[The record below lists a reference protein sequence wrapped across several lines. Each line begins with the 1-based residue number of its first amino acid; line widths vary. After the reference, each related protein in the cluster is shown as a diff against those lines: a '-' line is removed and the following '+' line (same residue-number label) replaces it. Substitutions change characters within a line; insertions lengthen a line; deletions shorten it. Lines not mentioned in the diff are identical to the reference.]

1 MTRIVYS
8 ILGLALVQALP
19 AAAAAP
25 KAEIPEHRFEF
36 GIIGQG
42 EELRHSF
49 AVHNKGDAPLTLAA
63 DGSQPQVRLASDPAP
78 ILPGATGAVELIFD
92 ARVPV
97 GPTEVALALTSND
110 PAQPK
115 LSFALAG
122 EVKELLRAKPGYARW
137 NTVQG
142 EQEATIAQTI
152 AASDG
157 ATFRVTS
164 VDAPP
169 YVKTAV
175 REARPEERVADVAG
189 TQWRVDFTLDSW
201 APVGAITGAAVVHT
215 DNPKQHQAFIPL
227 SGFVRPIVFVDPPSG
242 ELGTVNVGAT
252 AKIDFKVRF
261 FGTAPIRLTAAE
273 ITVPGANTTVAPLQD
288 GRLYQVTV
296 QLTPA
301 VAAGPLSGKLIL
313 RTDSSKLPTY
323 ELPLTGKVEGSARG
337 GAPAPAG

>member
-1 MTRIVYS
+1 MRRIVYS
-8 ILGLALVQALP
+8 ILGLALVQVLP

-25 KAEIPEHRFEF
+25 KAEIPERRFEF

-92 ARVPV
+92 ASVPV
-97 GPTEVALALTSND
+97 GPTEVALPLTSND
-110 PAQPK
+110 PSQPK

-122 EVKELLRAKPGYARW
+122 EVKELLGAKPGYARW

-142 EQEATIAQTI
+142 EKEATITQTI

-157 ATFRVTS
+157 ATFRVIS

-169 YVKTAV
+169 HVKTAV
-175 REARPEERVADVAG
+175 REARPEERVANIAG
-189 TQWRVDFTLDSW
+189 TQWRVDLTLDSW
-201 APVGAITGAAVVHT
+201 APVGAITGSAVVHT
-215 DNPKQHQAFIPL
+215 DNPKQHRAFIPL
-227 SGFVRPIVFVDPPSG
+227 SGFVRPVVFVDPPSG
-242 ELGTVNVGAT
+242 DLGTVNVGAT

-261 FGTAPIRLTAAE
+261 FGTAPIRLTSAE
-273 ITVPGANTTVAPLQD
+273 ITVPGANATVAPLQD
-288 GRLYQVTV
+288 GRLYQVTL
-296 QLTPA
+296 QLTPE

-323 ELPLTGKVEGSARG
+323 ELPLTGKVEGSASG

>member
-8 ILGLALVQALP
+8 ILGLALLQALP
-19 AAAAAP
+19 AAAAP
-25 KAEIPEHRFEF
+25 KAEIPERRFEF

-42 EELRHSF
+42 EEVRHSF
-49 AVHNKGDAPLTLAA
+49 AVQNKGDAPLELARDA
-63 DGSQPQVRLASDPAP
+63 AHGQVRLGSDPKP
-78 ILPGATGAVELIFD
+78 IPPGATGTVELVFD
-92 ARVPV
+92 ASVPV
-97 GPTEVALALTSND
+97 GPTEVSLGLTSND

-142 EQEATIAQTI
+142 EKEATIAQTI
-152 AASDG
+152 AATD
-157 ATFRVTS
+157 ATPFRVTS

-169 YVKTAV
+169 YVKTVV
-175 REARPEERVADVAG
+175 REARAEERVADVIG
-189 TQWRVDFTLDSW
+189 PQWRVELTLDSW
-201 APVGAITGAAVVHT
+201 APVGAITGSAVVHT

-242 ELGTVNVGAT
+242 ELGTLNVGGT
-252 AKIDFKVRF
+252 AKVEFKVRF
-261 FGTAPIRLTAAE
+261 FGTSPIRLTSAE
-273 ITVPGANTTVAPLQD
+273 ITVPGAKTTVAPLQD
-288 GRLYQVTV
+288 GRLYQVTL

-313 RTDSSKLPTY
+313 RTDSAKLPTY
-323 ELPLTGKVEGSARG
+323 ELPLTGKVEG
-337 GAPAPAG
+337 GAQGAAAPAG